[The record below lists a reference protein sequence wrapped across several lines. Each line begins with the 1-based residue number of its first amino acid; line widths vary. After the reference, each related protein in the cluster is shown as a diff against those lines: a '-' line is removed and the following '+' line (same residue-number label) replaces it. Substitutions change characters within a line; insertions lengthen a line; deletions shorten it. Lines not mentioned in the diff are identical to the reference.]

1 MNQMVEPP
9 VLQRRGSIH
18 KCPSCGAALGAFA
31 SICNACG
38 HELLEVDANRS
49 ISSLAERFEEIEREV
64 EAMGYKGKRRED
76 FITEKKGRVIRDF
89 PVPNS
94 RDDLQQLMYYIQPKI
109 LPSVKPDPNVEEWRT
124 KFTEVLNRA
133 KQAYRND
140 DSVLS
145 EIAKM
150 EASIDSSLTQNL
162 GIKAKRNPLFF
173 ALLGG
178 VVLLGAAA
186 LVNNR
191 IEANK
196 AGECAQAY
204 TQSATAEK
212 ARLEGLVTTIE
223 GDVQAKR
230 FTEAQAKLGRVR
242 WELTPT
248 CQLDDNAAA
257 QASWQE
263 RVQQLTAFVNGKA
276 EQDAGARQAELD
288 RVAAEQKAA
297 ADRASAERAA
307 EQAKVTEVARI
318 QADQKKAEAAQAA
331 GAQRKA
337 ALDKQW

>member
-1 MNQMVEPP
+1 MNQMAEPP

-31 SICNACG
+31 SVCNACG

-49 ISSLAERFEEIEREV
+49 ISALAERFEEIEREV
-64 EAMGYKGKRRED
+64 ESMGYKGKRRED
-76 FITEKKGRVIRDF
+76 FINEKKGRVIRDF
-89 PVPNS
+89 PIPNS

-150 EASIDSSLTQNL
+150 EASIDSSLSQSL

-186 LVNNR
+186 FVNSR

-196 AGECAQAY
+196 VAECEQAY
-204 TQSATAEK
+204 VESAAAEK
-212 ARLEGLVTTIE
+212 GRLEGLAATIE
-223 GDVQAKR
+223 QDVQARR
-230 FTEAQAKLGRVR
+230 FSEAQSKLGRVR
-242 WELTPT
+242 WELAPA
-248 CQLDDNAAA
+248 CQLDQNAAA
-257 QASWQE
+257 QAGWQE
-263 RVQQLTAFVNGKA
+263 HLQQLTAFVNTKA
-276 EQDAGARQAELD
+276 EQDAGARQAQLE
-288 RVAAEQKAA
+288 REAAEQQAA
-297 ADRASAERAA
+297 ANRVTAERVAQ
-307 EQAKVTEVARI
+307 ENKVVEVARI
-318 QADQKKAEAAQAA
+318 QADQKKAESARDA
-331 GAQRKA
+331 GDKRKA
-337 ALDKQW
+337 ALENQW

>member
-18 KCPSCGAALGAFA
+18 KCPSCGAALGAFV
-31 SICNACG
+31 SVCGACG

-49 ISSLAERFEEIEREV
+49 ISALAERFEEIEREV

-133 KQAYRND
+133 RQAYRND
-140 DSVLS
+140 DSVLG

-150 EASIDSSLTQNL
+150 EASIDSSLTQDL
-162 GIKAKRNPLFF
+162 GMKAKRNPLFF

-186 LVNNR
+186 FVNSR
-191 IEANK
+191 IEAGK
-196 AGECAQAY
+196 ADECVKAY
-204 TQSATAEK
+204 TQSASAEK
-212 ARLEGLVTTIE
+212 GRLEQLVTTIE
-223 GDVQAKR
+223 QDVQAKR
-230 FTEAQAKLGRVR
+230 FTEAQSKLGRVR
-242 WELTPT
+242 WELAPS
-248 CQLDDNAAA
+248 CQLDENAAA
-257 QASWQE
+257 QASWQD
-263 RVQQLTAFVNGKA
+263 RLQQLTGFVNAKA
-276 EQDAGARQAELD
+276 EQDAGARQAQLD
-288 RVAAEQKAA
+288 REAAEQQAA
-297 ADRASAERAA
+297 ADRATAERVAQ
-307 EQAKVTEVARI
+307 ENKVAEVARI
-318 QADQKKAEAAQAA
+318 QADQKKAEAARAA
-331 GAQRKA
+331 GEQRKA